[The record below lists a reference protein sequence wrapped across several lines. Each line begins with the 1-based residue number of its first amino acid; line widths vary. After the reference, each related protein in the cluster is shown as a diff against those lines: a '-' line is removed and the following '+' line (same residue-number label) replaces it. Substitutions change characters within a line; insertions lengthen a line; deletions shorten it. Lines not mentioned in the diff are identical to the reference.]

1 MESQNT
7 NPYDTLAFPRRT
19 LDCYYR
25 VTMSDDE
32 VFVYMGDGG
41 ARAPENVVR
50 LRVDPSVTSIHAF
63 AFDQRKKLA
72 EVELCEGLVEIGEHS
87 FGWCD
92 QSITKINIP
101 ASLRRINDEAFNHSI
116 RTPIRLHDGLES
128 IGEYAFANCIF
139 TNFRVPSLIT
149 VIPKRIL
156 CNCRSTFS
164 LELPHNVTF
173 IDHHAFT
180 DCYCLRNVA
189 FPPNADLSNDIFGD
203 EEDYNEMAT
212 NADIFQLF
220 GSFAEII
227 RELQHRFDRLPIHFI
242 VYYQSYHHGVLQN
255 LIAVINMRSG
265 QRRTLRSKLD
275 PTGNQQ
281 DCLGMTPLHILTCS
295 SVHDLELYRVI
306 VDNYPTNLI
315 TEDRWGAL
323 PLLYAFWGAAPSEI
337 IQFLLESYQ
346 SHYPDH
352 DFNWTIM
359 VETIGKCD
367 TPKESIEN
375 LLHVKQ
381 MHFPDQPILISLQI
395 LHISLLVD
403 HILKN
408 ECNFFSCADC
418 RCVWKL
424 LPSKFGVIISQ
435 T

>member
-1 MESQNT
+1 
-7 NPYDTLAFPRRT
+7 
-19 LDCYYR
+19 
-25 VTMSDDE
+25 MSMSAERGAADAE
-32 VFVYMGDGG
+32 VFVYTGLGGD
-41 ARAPENVVR
+41 NVPREVIRVR
-50 LRVDPSVTSIHAF
+50 IDPSVTSIPANAF
-63 AFDQRKKLA
+63 CGRKKLA
-72 EVELCEGLVEIGEHS
+72 EVELCEGLVEIGEDA
-87 FGWCD
+87 FCWCE

-101 ASLRRINDEAFNHSI
+101 TSLRRINDEAFNNSI

-128 IGEYAFANCIF
+128 IGQWAFANCIF
-139 TNFRVPSLIT
+139 TNFRVPPLIT
-149 VIPKRIL
+149 VIPKRII

-180 DCYCLRNVA
+180 ACYCLRNVA

-242 VYYQSYHHGVLQN
+242 VYYQSYHQGVLQN
-255 LIAVINMRSG
+255 LIAAINTRLG
-265 QRRTLRSKLD
+265 QCQTLRSKLD

-315 TEDRWGAL
+315 TEDRWGAT
-323 PLLYAFWGAAPSEI
+323 PLLYAFWGAAPTEI
-337 IQFLLESYQ
+337 IQFLLGSYQ

-352 DFNWTIM
+352 DFNWTMM
-359 VETIGKCD
+359 VETMGRTD
-367 TPKESIEN
+367 MPKESIEN
-375 LLHVKQ
+375 LLQVKQ
-381 MHFPDQPILISLQI
+381 MHYPDQPIDD
-395 LHISLLVD
+395 HLLDKFASPPYVS
-403 HILKN
+403 
-408 ECNFFSCADC
+408 FSGPFQERMQFLDSWSIAACQTMW
-418 RCVWKL
+418 RL
-424 LPSKFGVIISQ
+424 LPLKFGVIISLI
-435 T
+435 